1 MMRASSGMKRPL
13 FTGHLV
19 CPAEEVRFILK
30 SSLFNQK
37 AALMAPLY
45 FFSMK
50 SLDSWLVRASI
61 SF

>member
-1 MMRASSGMKRPL
+1 MRTFFWYERTSSA
-13 FTGHLV
+13 GHLV
-19 CPAEEVRFILK
+19 CPAEEVLYLEIF
-30 SSLFNQK
+30 LFNQK